1 MAETQYAP
9 VETKPTSR
17 AYMLDTDATQL
28 YMRLHRHVCWAQ
40 KSRQTVSVA
49 VFETVNPSDL
59 QKVRDALYATL
70 KSERVWKEGDSLML
84 NAAFKNNNDRT
95 YLLLKCR
102 PETVETA
109 FLKAYKEKIDGNV
122 PVAMYIQPYEPVI
135 QKKEAPKELGWWERA
150 CGKQPKKEEPAAP
163 PNYHLQSN
171 ALLELLDSG
180 LSHVKN
186 MVARRL
192 SFTDPESI
200 DAAVE
205 EEAVLSV

>member
-1 MAETQYAP
+1 MTETQYAT
-9 VETKPTSR
+9 VEHSRSPTV
-17 AYMLDTDATQL
+17 LDVDETQL
-28 YMRLHRHVCWAQ
+28 YMRLHRHVCLAQ

-49 VFETVNPSDL
+49 VFETIRPSDV
-59 QKVRDALYATL
+59 QNVRNALYAAL
-70 KSERVWKEGDSLML
+70 KSERGLKEWDNLML
-84 NAAFKNNNDRT
+84 NANFRNQNQRT
-95 YLLLKCR
+95 YLLLKCM
-102 PETVETA
+102 PGTVETA
-109 FLKAYKEKIDGNV
+109 FLKAYKEKIQGNV
-122 PVAMYIQPYEPVI
+122 PVAIYIHPYEPVI

-180 LSHVKN
+180 LSHVKK

-192 SFTDPESI
+192 SFTDPASI

-205 EEAVLSV
+205 EAEVVAV